1 MKHKTYSKLS
11 VIAATLL
18 LTAPAATVSAQNNQ
32 NLTLNEAIQASLQ
45 NSKQLRLSKAKVDE
59 AVANYKE
66 TWDNKLPDFKVSG
79 SYMMLTSPT
88 ISGDLT
94 KSSKGGFP
102 TVNKAS
108 YAMANASL
116 PLFSGLRLKYG
127 VESAKYLETAAK
139 LNADNDKEE
148 VAQNTINAYS
158 NLYKAMKTVE
168 LLKENLKQQDQRVT
182 DFTNLESNGLIA
194 RNDLLKAQLQKSN
207 VELSL
212 LEAESNYKV
221 ACINMDLMLGLNEE
235 TMIIPDSTG
244 FMSQDDAGTLTQ
256 WEAMAMQ
263 NRKDFAALG
272 YNEKAANAGIKATK
286 GEYYPGVALT
296 GGYIALDVPPI
307 LTVYNAFNIGVG
319 LQYSLSSLWKTG
331 AKLDV
336 AKARL
341 HQVQATQNIVSDQMH
356 LQVSQAYQTYLL
368 SNKKIEV
375 FNKAIEQANENYRST
390 QNKYTSNL
398 VTTTDLLD
406 ADVAQLQAKLNYS
419 FAKVDAVVAFKK
431 LQQTAGVLLNNYQT
445 TNK

>member
-32 NLTLNEAIQASLQ
+32 NLTLNEAVQASLQ
-45 NSKQLRLSKAKVDE
+45 NSKQLKLSKAKVDE

-79 SYMMLTSPT
+79 SFMMLTSPT

-102 TVNKAS
+102 TVNKVS

-139 LNADNDKEE
+139 LN
-148 VAQNTINAYS
+148 AQNTINAYS

-212 LEAESNYKV
+212 LEAESNYKI

-256 WEAMAMQ
+256 WESTAMQ

-307 LTVYNAFNIGVG
+307 LSVYNAFNIGVG
-319 LQYSLSSLWKTG
+319 VQYSISSLWKTG

-341 HQVQATQNIVSDQMH
+341 HQVQATESIVSDQMH
-356 LQVSQAYQTYLL
+356 LQVSQAYQNYLL
-368 SNKKIEV
+368 SNKKIDV
-375 FNKAIEQANENYRST
+375 FNKAIEQANENYRIT
-390 QNKYTSNL
+390 QNKYTNNL
-398 VTTTDLLD
+398 VTTTDLRD

-431 LQQTAGVLLNNYQT
+431 LQQAAGILLNNYQT